1 MIYIREIFGSIINN
15 MVVCVVL
22 YIYNIFLHNYEKSEC
37 ICYEIYTYNSPKDFL
52 LSAIMLCFVGNNTFF
67 FLFLRI
73 KTGIILIKK
82 STVRLNYI
90 VNMVEHPPSTLHNL
104 KHS

>member
-67 FLFLRI
+67 FIFLRI
-73 KTGIILIKK
+73 KIGIILIK
-82 STVRLNYI
+82 
-90 VNMVEHPPSTLHNL
+90 
-104 KHS
+104 